1 MEGAA
6 SGMEK
11 GSEMLDFLAPPGR
24 PAKLTRA
31 MHKSNAN
38 LRPVEF
44 GLFLNAW
51 RESLPNINHFPVCC
65 SGMPRRGDESSSGP
79 RFFRQMSFRPM
90 FIVEAFS
97 KLSVRAR
104 IIVLGVIPVIGFLA
118 NGIAFTVGD
127 VEVGRAFDSVQR
139 YTQVADASRDLK
151 TGLLIMRAATTE
163 YVARPSD
170 KVVADFTD
178 GQELAMKSLERIAAM
193 LGASAQDV
201 VTPLRIT
208 VRDLKT
214 SFESLVNEQ
223 KSLGYDDS
231 HGITAELTAASSA
244 VERIIHE
251 DLSWV
256 ADGDA
261 RKMLMSLLT
270 MRRDEIAYRL
280 TRSRVSE
287 KHFLDEV
294 RNFNALFESVDGAP
308 SMKQKLNEEVK
319 TYSYAFAQWVAS
331 TDNIEPLVTLI
342 GHDTETVLPEADK
355 IIASA
360 RDSASDAGTALAAS
374 RARIRSF
381 ILWVGLAVVL
391 IGISFSWRIGRS
403 ITRPLEGLA
412 QVMKRLADGDT
423 ATRIPATRAH
433 DEIGAM
439 ARTVVV
445 FRDNMIERERL
456 SAVETQTN
464 TARAQRG
471 ESIAAMIDTFRASVE
486 QALARLREAAG
497 ALEIASSGLNDAADA
512 VSSEARDAENR
523 VNTAA
528 VNVTT
533 VASSIEE
540 LAASIGEIAL
550 QATRSTEVAGRAVA
564 ESKRTV
570 TTMSDLGTAANR
582 IGEVIGLIQSIA
594 GQTNLLALN
603 ATIEAARAGEAGRGF
618 AVVATEVK
626 SLAAQTARATEDV
639 AAQIGAIQSATA
651 DAAQAIEQVSS
662 IIDDM
667 SEIAVTV
674 ASTVEEQ
681 NNAVASIAEGVNR
694 ASVEART
701 GAQSMSRVAGAST
714 GARSTAADVKA
725 LADALAIEAASLQSE
740 VRRFLADVQAA

>member
-1 MEGAA
+1 
-6 SGMEK
+6 
-11 GSEMLDFLAPPGR
+11 
-24 PAKLTRA
+24 
-31 MHKSNAN
+31 
-38 LRPVEF
+38 
-44 GLFLNAW
+44 
-51 RESLPNINHFPVCC
+51 
-65 SGMPRRGDESSSGP
+65 
-79 RFFRQMSFRPM
+79 M
-90 FIVEAFS
+90 FIVKAFS

-127 VEVGRAFDSVQR
+127 VEVGRAFDSVHR
-139 YTQVADASRDLK
+139 YSQVADASRDLK
-151 TGLLIMRAATTE
+151 TGLLIMRTATTE

-170 KVVADFTD
+170 KAVANFND

-201 VTPLRIT
+201 ITPLRIT

-280 TRSRVSE
+280 TRSRASE

-331 TDNIEPLVTLI
+331 TDNIEPLVGLI

-360 RDSASDAGTALAAS
+360 RDSSSDAGTALAAS

-381 ILWVGLAVVL
+381 ILWIGLAVVL

-456 SAVETQTN
+456 STVETQAN
-464 TARAQRG
+464 AARAQRG
-471 ESIAAMIDTFRASVE
+471 ETIATMIDTFRSSVE

-497 ALEIASSGLNDAADA
+497 ALESASSGLNDAADA
-512 VSSEARDAENR
+512 VSSEAREAENR
-523 VNTAA
+523 VSTAA

-570 TTMSDLGTAANR
+570 ITMSDLGTAANR

-639 AAQIGAIQSATA
+639 AAQIGSIQSATA

>member
-1 MEGAA
+1 
-6 SGMEK
+6 
-11 GSEMLDFLAPPGR
+11 
-24 PAKLTRA
+24 
-31 MHKSNAN
+31 
-38 LRPVEF
+38 
-44 GLFLNAW
+44 
-51 RESLPNINHFPVCC
+51 
-65 SGMPRRGDESSSGP
+65 
-79 RFFRQMSFRPM
+79 M
-90 FIVEAFS
+90 FITEAFS

-104 IIVLGVIPVIGFLA
+104 IVVLGAIPVLGFLT
-118 NGIAFTVGD
+118 NGIAFMIGD
-127 VEVGRAFDSVQR
+127 FEVGRAFDSVHR
-139 YTQVADASRDLK
+139 YTMVADASRDLK
-151 TGLLIMRAATTE
+151 SGLLMMRAAATQ
-163 YVARPSD
+163 YVVRPSD
-170 KVVADFTD
+170 QPVKDFTD
-178 GQELAMKSLERIAAM
+178 GQTLAMTSLDRIATT
-193 LGASAQDV
+193 LGDAAQDT

-223 KSLGYDDS
+223 KTLGYNES
-231 HGITAELTAASSA
+231 EGITSELAAASTT
-244 VERIIHE
+244 VEKIIHD

-261 RKMLMSLLT
+261 RKMLISLLT

-280 TRSRVSE
+280 TRDRARE

-294 RNFNALFESVDGAP
+294 KNFNYLFESVDGAP
-308 SMKQKLNEEVK
+308 SMKQKLNDEVRA
-319 TYSYAFAQWVAS
+319 YSFAFAQWVAS
-331 TDNIEPLVTLI
+331 TDNIEPLMGLI

-355 IIASA
+355 IIATA
-360 RDSASDAGTALAAS
+360 RDSADEAADALAAS
-374 RARIRSF
+374 RTRIRGF
-381 ILWVGLAVVL
+381 ILWVGLAVVMIA
-391 IGISFSWRIGRS
+391 IGFSWRIGRS
-403 ITRPLEGLA
+403 ITRPLNGLA
-412 QVMKRLADGDT
+412 AVMKRLAAGDT
-423 ATRIPATRAH
+423 SARIPATASH
-433 DEIGAM
+433 DEIGEM
-439 ARTVVV
+439 ARTVIV
-445 FRDNMIERERL
+445 FRDTIIERERL
-456 SAVETQTN
+456 TAVETQTN
-464 TARAQRG
+464 TARERRG
-471 ESIAAMIDTFRASVE
+471 EAIAQMIAQFRTSVE
-486 QALARLREAAG
+486 QALARLRESAG
-497 ALEIASSGLNDAADA
+497 RLEGASSGLNEAADA
-512 VSSEARDAENR
+512 VSSEARDAENA
-523 VNTAA
+523 VGTAS

-570 TTMSDLGTAANR
+570 NTMSELGNAANR

-701 GAQSMSRVAGAST
+701 GAESMSRVAGAST
-714 GARSTAADVKA
+714 GARATAADVKA
-725 LADALAIEAASLQSE
+725 LADALAIEAESLQGE
-740 VRRFLADVQAA
+740 VRRFLTDVQAA

>member
-1 MEGAA
+1 
-6 SGMEK
+6 
-11 GSEMLDFLAPPGR
+11 
-24 PAKLTRA
+24 
-31 MHKSNAN
+31 
-38 LRPVEF
+38 
-44 GLFLNAW
+44 
-51 RESLPNINHFPVCC
+51 
-65 SGMPRRGDESSSGP
+65 
-79 RFFRQMSFRPM
+79 M
-90 FIVEAFS
+90 FIVKAFS

-118 NGIAFTVGD
+118 NGIAFMVGD
-127 VEVGRAFDSVQR
+127 VEVGRAFDSVHR
-139 YTQVADASRDLK
+139 YSQVADASRDLK
-151 TGLLIMRAATTE
+151 TGLLIMRAATTQ

-170 KVVADFTD
+170 KEVADFND
-178 GQELAMKSLERIAAM
+178 GQELAMKSLERT
-193 LGASAQDV
+193 SAQDV
-201 VTPLRIT
+201 ITPMRIT

-244 VERIIHE
+244 VERIIHD

-270 MRRDEIAYRL
+270 MRRDEMAYRL
-280 TRSRVSE
+280 TRSRASE

-294 RNFNALFESVDGAP
+294 KNFNALFESVDGAP
-308 SMKQKLNEEVK
+308 SMKLKLNEEVK
-319 TYSYAFAQWVAS
+319 TYNYAFAQWVAS
-331 TDNIEPLVTLI
+331 TDNIEPLVGLI

-381 ILWVGLAVVL
+381 ILWIGLAVVL

-403 ITRPLEGLA
+403 ITQPLEDLA
-412 QVMKRLADGDT
+412 RVMKRLADGDT
-423 ATRIPATRAH
+423 SAQIPETKAH

-456 SAVETQTN
+456 SAMEKQTN

-471 ESIAAMIDTFRASVE
+471 ETIAAMIDTFRASVE

-497 ALEIASSGLNDAADA
+497 ALESASSGLNDAADA

>member
-1 MEGAA
+1 
-6 SGMEK
+6 
-11 GSEMLDFLAPPGR
+11 
-24 PAKLTRA
+24 
-31 MHKSNAN
+31 
-38 LRPVEF
+38 
-44 GLFLNAW
+44 
-51 RESLPNINHFPVCC
+51 
-65 SGMPRRGDESSSGP
+65 
-79 RFFRQMSFRPM
+79 M
-90 FIVEAFS
+90 FIIKAFS

-118 NGIAFTVGD
+118 NGIAFMVGD
-127 VEVGRAFDSVQR
+127 TEVGRAFDSVQR

-151 TGLLIMRAATTE
+151 TGLLIMRAATTQ
-163 YVARPSD
+163 YVARPTD
-170 KVVADFTD
+170 KEVADFTD
-178 GQELAMKSLERIAAM
+178 GQELAMRSLERIAAM

-201 VTPLRIT
+201 ITPLRIT

-231 HGITAELTAASSA
+231 HGITAELTVASSA
-244 VERIIHE
+244 VERIIHQ

-280 TRSRVSE
+280 TRSRASE

-308 SMKQKLNEEVK
+308 SMKQKLNDEVK
-319 TYSYAFAQWVAS
+319 AYSYAFAQWVAS
-331 TDNIEPLVTLI
+331 TDNIEPLVSLI

-355 IIASA
+355 IIAAA
-360 RDSASDAGTALAAS
+360 RDSSSEAGTALAAS

-403 ITRPLEGLA
+403 ITRPLEDLA
-412 QVMKRLADGDT
+412 RVMKRLADGDT
-423 ATRIPATRAH
+423 AAQIPETKAH

-445 FRDNMIERERL
+445 FRDTMIERERL
-456 SAVETQTN
+456 SAVEKQAN
-464 TARAQRG
+464 AARAQRG
-471 ESIAAMIDTFRASVE
+471 ETIAAMIDTFRSSVE

-497 ALEIASSGLNDAADA
+497 RLESASSGLNDAADA

-523 VNTAA
+523 VSTAA

-570 TTMSDLGTAANR
+570 TTMTDLGTAANR

-639 AAQIGAIQSATA
+639 AAQIGSIQSATA

-701 GAQSMSRVAGAST
+701 GAQSRSRVAGAST